1 MMRLALLAAVALIV
15 APSHVLAWGQ
25 PTHGAISF
33 NVLERFAGEMP
44 RVCSDPATRNTYL
57 HASYSPDQYV
67 LQGPEYVHLDR
78 NFSLFLFKH
87 AKNARQLAIAYGW
100 STHQEEDSVGHGR
113 YITEDGMTHL
123 LKELTMDARFLFQG
137 SRGESQTVKEAGA
150 AWDAE
155 QIEAASRDYTA
166 KYGSKYKVI
175 SQAMANT
182 TGYVFTAYM
191 TAVKG
196 ILYALWYGRIK
207 WKPDLYPRT
216 EWQGYVLESVEQAR
230 KWCKDPF
237 SFSNSSLEAADAAR
251 FQGLFK
257 QPDLSN
263 EVEPVR
269 EEAPLEDSAA
279 TLARVTAAVE
289 SYSANR
295 KRAPLVSSFGN
306 PKDAEHGNSHIML
319 QNEKLVALGGELLKC
334 QSIKLEERTEGGFH
348 HVRARVLS
356 KKKFMVDMARL
367 LKNSGVFGTDAR
379 VAPGAG
385 GSMQDFLNSLAA
397 DAEKAAQEAPEEPEQ

>member
-1 MMRLALLAAVALIV
+1 MRVLVLALFALSLV
-15 APSHVLAWGQ
+15 PGHVLAWGQ
-25 PTHGAISF
+25 PTHGAISY
-33 NVLERFAGEMP
+33 NVLEKHGAAMP
-44 RVCSDPATRNTYL
+44 RVCTDAATRNTYL

-78 NFSLFLFKH
+78 NFSLYLFKH
-87 AKNARQLAIAYGW
+87 AKNARQLALAYGW

-113 YITEDGMTHL
+113 YITEVGMTHL

-150 AWDAE
+150 AWDGE

-166 KYGSKYKVI
+166 KYGTKYKVI
-175 SQAMANT
+175 TASMANT
-182 TGYVFTAYM
+182 VGYVFTAYM

-196 ILYALWYGRIK
+196 ICYALWYGRIK
-207 WKPDLYPRT
+207 WKPDLYPRS
-216 EWQGYVLESVEQAR
+216 EWQPYVLESVEQAR

-237 SFSNSSLEAADAAR
+237 SFSNSSLEVADAAR

-263 EVEPVR
+263 EVEQVR
-269 EEAPLEDSAA
+269 EEAPLVDSNE
-279 TLARVTAAVE
+279 TLANVTAAVA
-289 SYSANR
+289 SYQNNR
-295 KRAPLVSSFGN
+295 KRAPMASAFGN
-306 PKDAEHGNSHIML
+306 PTDPEHGNSHLML
-319 QNEKLVALGGELLKC
+319 QNDKLIALGGELLKS
-334 QSIKLEERTEGGFH
+334 QSIKLEEHAEGGFH
-348 HVRARVLS
+348 QVRARVLS

-367 LKNSGVFGTDAR
+367 LKESNLFGADAR

-385 GSMQDFLNSLAA
+385 GSMTDFLNSLVK